1 MAGLQWL
8 RTPQLFQCHK
18 LHCSNTWGIGVKTQ
32 HISIILLL
40 VMLTLYFVP
49 GRARKK
55 PLDEISPSD
64 SINSVEWGEKSPP
77 INHIVPPSP
86 STGQHK
92 WFSLSSTSRSEVGV
106 KAPVSGFIFR
116 QDCVVEERQQPPQRR
131 SRQRLCKYLV
141 LPGRS
146 ARRQE
151 WRVWGLKTS
160 TLTPTVLLGKP
171 AVMITPGT
179 KCIHILVQTKTT
191 LREYIYNL
199 SIFDTE

>member
-1 MAGLQWL
+1 
-8 RTPQLFQCHK
+8 
-18 LHCSNTWGIGVKTQ
+18 
-32 HISIILLL
+32 
-40 VMLTLYFVP
+40 MLTLYSLSFSRENPFKEV
-49 GRARKK
+49 
-55 PLDEISPSD
+55 SPSEL
-64 SINSVEWGEKSPP
+64 INSVDLGETVPP
-77 INHIVPPSP
+77 NNNWEPPSP
-86 STGQHK
+86 SGGQHK

-116 QDCVVEERQQPPQRR
+116 QDCVVEEPQQPPQRR

-199 SIFDTE
+199 SIFDTH